1 MLETSAGKI
10 LRLEIENKRLLKQLA
25 SLRGADNSSTATK
38 VSTAT
43 KLRRITNSSSSNTAA
58 TNGVD
63 EDDLVSTDT
72 RQKLQA
78 RLGAIQ
84 SVGDDY
90 SALETKAS
98 LLEFENKRLTKK
110 VQSLQEAA
118 AKVELLERENG
129 RLVVEL
135 EQGAANAKEWSKA
148 VAEVELEKRRLER
161 TVRLLEKGVDATRPD
176 RLPVYHQPEEELQM
190 ETDRPQRHA
199 AVEADDVAPLREDEA
214 PEKLTCE
221 DVGHNAPVNTQSDL
235 NR

>member
-25 SLRGADNSSTATK
+25 SLRGADNGSTATK
-38 VSTAT
+38 VSTVT

-84 SVGDDY
+84 PVGDDY

-118 AKVELLERENG
+118 AKVERENG

-135 EQGAANAKEWSKA
+135 EQGAAKAKEWSKA

-176 RLPVYHQPEEELQM
+176 RLPVYHQPAEELQM
-190 ETDRPQRHA
+190 ETDRSQRHS
-199 AVEADDVAPLREDEA
+199 AVKADDVAPLREDEA